1 MVGIRAGCYTPLGKI
16 VMLNRKTDLDTLIEQ
31 TMAIANSIHV
41 EPLTP
46 RLAVEPDRIPPVN
59 KTGSDREEIGRRI
72 ASFKAHQQ
80 RFIREREEHVAS
92 EFKRM
97 RASR

>member
-1 MVGIRAGCYTPLGKI
+1 
-16 VMLNRKTDLDTLIEQ
+16 MLTRKTDLDTLIEQ

-46 RLAVEPDRIPPVN
+46 RLVEPNRIPPVN
-59 KTGSDREEIGRRI
+59 KTGSERDEIGRRI

-80 RFIREREEHVAS
+80 RFIREREEHAAS

-97 RASR
+97 LASR